1 MPRRKPDISEP
12 STGRRLNLLAW
23 AVTLGIV
30 VEILLGTLLHRPGFD
45 TPPETFQLH
54 FLLHLIVALLTLGCA
69 ACLVIVAWRRLAVV
83 LVGLLVAQF
92 LLCTVAWVANYGLP
106 AWFTDTVWAVR
117 FTVVA
122 AGPLQLGVRIA
133 LLTVASVGLVG
144 SLWIVLR
151 SKR

>member
-1 MPRRKPDISEP
+1 MPRRKPDTSRP
-12 STGRRLNLLAW
+12 ASHATRWLAL
-23 AVTLGIV
+23 AVGLGICV
-30 VEILLGTLLHRPGFD
+30 QFVLGTLLHRPSFD

-69 ACLVIVAWRRLAVV
+69 AWLLVVTWRCLAGV

-106 AWFTDTVWAVR
+106 AWFSNTVWAVR

-133 LLTVASVGLVG
+133 LLSVASVGLVG
-144 SLWIVLR
+144 SLWIALW
-151 SKR
+151 SK